1 MRHVVTTIG
10 VCLDAAQLI
19 KLYGGD
25 TNPNLA
31 IALQLLL
38 ENYCHFLM
46 HHNST
51 GNICYESLQEPGNQ
65 GLRQRFYALEAL
77 GTMYYTSRFFQAH
90 IGDISFSSKTENLS
104 GLQLADFIPN
114 TLARSASGLAP
125 KHQPFKRTV
134 LKHLYD
140 GGLGM
145 KFKYGFKCI
154 P

>member
-10 VCLDAAQLI
+10 VCLDTAQLS

-25 TNPNLA
+25 TNPNLT

-65 GLRQRFYALEAL
+65 GLRQRFYELEAL
-77 GTMYYTSRFFQAH
+77 GTMYYTSRFFQTH

-145 KFKYGFKCI
+145 KRKYGFKCI